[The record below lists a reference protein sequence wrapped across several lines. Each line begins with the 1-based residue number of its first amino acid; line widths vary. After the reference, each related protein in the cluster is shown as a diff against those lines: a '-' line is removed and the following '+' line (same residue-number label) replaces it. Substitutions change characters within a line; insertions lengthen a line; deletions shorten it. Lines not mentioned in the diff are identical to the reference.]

1 MNAPAGVLACAAC
14 LPEKR
19 RRTDDPLY
27 AHVDATPN
35 RSGQRESELF
45 TGAGERRF
53 LGEGEDIETLMRAAC
68 RQALSNAGLTPHD
81 VDRLYGYASVPT
93 YSTPN
98 SLYLLHH
105 RLGLRPDALVV
116 PINSEFSNFLLGLLQ
131 AHEAITAGSCR
142 HALVVSGSNWTRHL
156 DFRRG
161 HAQAASDGAGAAVV
175 GPGGDFS
182 VIDHVTHTAGAY
194 YESMTMGV
202 RIRQA
207 DEWAGI
213 PMSPQ
218 GVPVP
223 TYSLDPDMGVEVY
236 QTLMRDGLPR
246 LVSQLIGRHGIR
258 GEDIALITHQGSRE
272 LLDHWRQSIQP
283 SQYLETLE
291 KFGNLTNATYPV
303 NLAHHFKAVFAPY
316 LVVAAVGTGFHLTAL
331 LLRNHRC

>member
-1 MNAPAGVLACAAC
+1 MNARAGVLACAAC
-14 LPEKR
+14 LPETH
-19 RRTDDPLY
+19 RRTDDLLY
-27 AHVDATPN
+27 AHVDTTPN
-35 RSGQRESELF
+35 RSGQRESDLF
-45 TGAGERRF
+45 TGAFERRF
-53 LGEGEDIETLMRAAC
+53 LGEGEDIETFMRCAC
-68 RQALSNAGLTPHD
+68 RQALSDAGLTPHH

-93 YSTPN
+93 YATPN
-98 SLYLLHH
+98 SLYLLHE
-105 RLGLRPDALVV
+105 RLGLRSDALVV

-131 AHEAITAGSCR
+131 AHEAITAGTCR

-175 GPGGDFS
+175 GPEGAFS
-182 VIDHVTHTAGAY
+182 VIDHATHTAGAY

-213 PMSPQ
+213 PVNTQ

-246 LVSQLIGRHGIR
+246 LVSQLMDRHDIR

-272 LLDHWRQSIQP
+272 LLDHWRHSIQP
-283 SQYLETLE
+283 SQHLETLAT
-291 KFGNLTNATYPV
+291 FGNLTNATYPV
-303 NLAHHFKAVFAPY
+303 NLAHHFQTISAPY
-316 LVVAAVGTGFHLTAL
+316 LAIAAVGTGFHLTAL
-331 LLRNHRC
+331 LLRNHHS